1 VTEVENG
8 QFEVFNNGQESFG
21 EFFWHVT
28 GQRCSIEVEPDKST
42 VEVKGDGPYK
52 WI

>member
-1 VTEVENG
+1 MTEVENG
-8 QFEVFNNGQESFG
+8 QFQVYGEESFG